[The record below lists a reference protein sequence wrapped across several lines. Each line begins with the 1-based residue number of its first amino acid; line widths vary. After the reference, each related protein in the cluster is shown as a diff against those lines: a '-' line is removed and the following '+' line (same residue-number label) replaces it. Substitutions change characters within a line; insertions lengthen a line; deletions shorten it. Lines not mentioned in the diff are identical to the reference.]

1 MLKIQAEKDHERH
14 ERYTFLQQKWHKLEN
29 TLQSDIHIR
38 SSRTW
43 MSIYFPLFLRLCDIR
58 GLWSWQ
64 SEREKRGVRI
74 PRWRTAYQM
83 TLLVIR
89 LCIWDAHIAI
99 IPRVTTCL
107 WWLVIGQAQH
117 LIFFISDATS
127 LMLQFQLIHMLKIRC
142 IGLMTYMYLSLL
154 QCLDKSSFVSPTA
167 RPTN

>member
-1 MLKIQAEKDHERH
+1 MLKIQAEKDHECH

-107 WWLVIGQAQH
+107 WWLVIGQAHH
-117 LIFFISDATS
+117 LIFFYIGCNKFDVTISTHSHAQNKMHRLND
-127 LMLQFQLIHMLKIRC
+127 IHV
-142 IGLMTYMYLSLL
+142 
-154 QCLDKSSFVSPTA
+154 SFTITVFG
-167 RPTN
+167 